1 VKDSFSMML
10 RVISLLVVCLLVS
23 QLALAQEA
31 TPDLTAEPIQAY
43 YNEDGRFGIALP
55 LEWENQSAGAITHF
69 HNGRSDIYVMQADV
83 TDAAAGI
90 QQALGLINTDYA
102 GEPLHSS
109 DVTLTN
115 GPWTQQLFRPTEAVV
130 ISAFGQVYDGRTF
143 VVLHLHEDAA
153 SDVVPVVV
161 PDADVQ
167 AGMTRALEWVTGG
180 RTVEVIDQQERLT
193 ATEATVI
200 EARYDLDDGVTA
212 LVRAEQP
219 FDSMTNFI
227 VVEQGSAEALVPI
240 EDTFFQVLL
249 SLFVTPNTTNYLWL
263 GLAASAAVLLVFIA
277 GLVLRQ
283 RSLRADLRVLEQLG
297 RDGG

>member
-1 VKDSFSMML
+1 MMY

-23 QLALAQEA
+23 QLVRAQEA
-31 TPDLTAEPIQAY
+31 TPDVTAEPIQAY

-55 LEWENQSAGAITHF
+55 LEWENQSEGAITHF

-90 QQALGLINTDYA
+90 QQALGLINADYA

-109 DVTLTN
+109 EVTLTN
-115 GPWTQQLFRPTEAVV
+115 GPWTQQLFRPSETVV

-143 VVLHLHEDAA
+143 VVLHLHEDTT
-153 SDVVPVVV
+153 SDLVPVVV
-161 PDADVQ
+161 LDADVQ
-167 AGMTRALEWVTGG
+167 AGITQALEWVTGD
-180 RTVEVIDQQERLT
+180 RAAEALEQQQRLT

-200 EARYDLDDGVTA
+200 EARYGLADEGVA
-212 LVRAEQP
+212 LIRAEQP
-219 FDSMTNFI
+219 FDSTTNFI

-263 GLAASAAVLLVFIA
+263 GLATSAAVLLVFIA

-283 RSLRADLRVLEQLG
+283 RSLRADLRVLEQLR
-297 RDGG
+297 RDGE